1 MVNYLKEKLKGF
13 LRFVTLNF
21 MFFFQNL
28 DVPVDLIKDYNDLMV
43 ALASGADIDPVA
55 FEIDCNS
62 WLDRFH
68 ENDDLN
74 WCILSPTVRKK

>member
-1 MVNYLKEKLKGF
+1 M
-13 LRFVTLNF
+13 
-21 MFFFQNL
+21 
-28 DVPVDLIKDYNDLMV
+28 DLIKDYNDLMV